1 MKDTRV
7 AIVGAG
13 IGGLTAAL
21 ALQKAGLRVDLYEQ
35 ASELREVG
43 AGLTITPNAS
53 HVLNYLGLGPAMA
66 NVSATPQRGAIKH
79 YATGEVLVETP
90 YEDMLARYGA
100 PRYQVH
106 RADLLDV
113 LAGAV
118 LACDQDSIHLGH
130 CFESATQ
137 DDESVTLNFENAEP
151 VKASILVGADGVKSV
166 VRSDLFGSGSPVFTG
181 YIAWRGLVPTERLR
195 KDMIEPQSAVSVGPG
210 HTFTRYL
217 IRDGSLLNYVAFA
230 ERNTWTDEGWSVH
243 STVAEL
249 VEEFSDFD
257 EDVRAMLAAT
267 PPELCFKWGLFNRR
281 PLTNWRD
288 GRATLLGDA
297 AHPMTPFLGQGAV
310 MAIEDAMLLARC
322 LQDNDD
328 ITEALEA
335 YQHARIQRTTFVML
349 KSLERAKIFH
359 ARDTQAQI
367 EMLRDTEEAMG
378 LFGYNPVTVP
388 LSGAATAAAV

>member
-1 MKDTRV
+1 MKDIRV

-21 ALQKAGLRVDLYEQ
+21 ALQKVGVRVDLYEQ
-35 ASELREVG
+35 APELHEVG

-53 HVLNYLGLGPAMA
+53 HVLDYLGLGPAMA
-66 NVSATPQRGAIKH
+66 RVSTSPQRGAIKH
-79 YATGEVLVETP
+79 YSTGEVLVATP
-90 YEDMLARYGA
+90 YEDMVARYGA

-113 LAGAV
+113 LVEAV
-118 LACDQDSIHLGH
+118 LAYDPNCIHLGH
-130 CFESATQ
+130 CFERASQ
-137 DDESVTLNFENAEP
+137 DDSSVTLHFENTKP
-151 VKASILVGADGVKSV
+151 VTASILVGADGVKSM
-166 VRSDLFGSGSPVFTG
+166 VRSDLFGTGSPVFTG
-181 YIAWRGLVPTERLR
+181 YIAWRGLVPMDRLP
-195 KDMIEPQSAVSVGPG
+195 KNIIEPQSAVSVGPG

-230 ERNTWTDEGWSVH
+230 ERNTWTEEGWSVQ
-243 STVAEL
+243 SKVSEL
-249 VEEFSDFD
+249 VTEFREFD
-257 EDVRAMLAAT
+257 EDVRTMLAAT

-310 MAIEDAMLLARC
+310 MAIEDAMLLSRC
-322 LQDNDD
+322 LQNSDD
-328 ITEALEA
+328 TVEALDT
-335 YQHARIQRTTFVML
+335 YQRARIERTTFVML

-359 ARDTQAQI
+359 ARDTESQI
-367 EMLRDTEEAMG
+367 DVLRNTEEAMG
-378 LFGYNPVTVP
+378 LFGYNPVTAP
-388 LSGAATAAAV
+388 LSTAAAAI